1 VLESISKMPVT
12 KDNLKQSG
20 LGKVV
25 MLLYKHPT
33 ETPALKRQ
41 LKKLI
46 EDWSRPIFK
55 KSDKMSD
62 LDRYDR
68 PTVAIAAAASGR
80 GSAPKVAKKQ
90 DLDSLITSGKS
101 KEATLSAS
109 QQRAQVPFSRG
120 FSYQVRPAD
129 RSSSPSKPAVGQA
142 SGGEIRDKLK
152 KRMVEKGR
160 KVSKN
165 QRSAT
170 LSVEGRATK

>member
-1 VLESISKMPVT
+1 MPVS

-20 LGKVV
+20 FGQVV
-25 MLLYKHPT
+25 MHLYKHPT

-55 KSDKMSD
+55 KSDKMTE

-68 PTVAIAAAASGR
+68 PTVAAHATAAAANGGR
-80 GSAPKVAKKQ
+80 GGAPNSAKKQ

-101 KEATLSAS
+101 KESTLTAS
-109 QQRAQVPFSRG
+109 QQRVQVPYSRG

-129 RSSSPSKPAVGQA
+129 RSSSPVKPAVGQA

-165 QRSAT
+165 QRSAN

>member
-1 VLESISKMPVT
+1 
-12 KDNLKQSG
+12 
-20 LGKVV
+20 
-25 MLLYKHPT
+25 MLLYKHPS
-33 ETPALKRQ
+33 ETPPLKRQ

-62 LDRYDR
+62 LDRYER
-68 PTVAIAAAASGR
+68 PTVAAAAASGR
-80 GSAPKVAKKQ
+80 GSAPKIAKKQ

-109 QQRAQVPFSRG
+109 QQHAQVPFSRG

-129 RSSSPSKPAVGQA
+129 RSSSPIKPAVGQA

>member
-1 VLESISKMPVT
+1 MPVS

-20 LGKVV
+20 FGQVV
-25 MLLYKHPT
+25 MHLYKHPT

-55 KSDKMSD
+55 KSDKMTE

-68 PTVAIAAAASGR
+68 PTVAAHATAAAAANGGR
-80 GSAPKVAKKQ
+80 GGAPNSAKKQ

-101 KEATLSAS
+101 KESTLTAS
-109 QQRAQVPFSRG
+109 QQRVQVPYSRG

-129 RSSSPSKPAVGQA
+129 RSSSPVKPAVGQA

-165 QRSAT
+165 QRSAN